1 MSYTAT
7 VRLKKGPAVTMKEF
21 RASDIREAAEIVRAK
36 YGFDTDNPHKGFV
49 IKNAMRHHGLPT
61 TAKTEVGL

>member
-7 VRLKKGPAVTMKEF
+7 VRLKRGPAAKMKAF

-36 YGFDTDNPHKGFV
+36 YGLYTDQPHEGFTV
-49 IKNAMRHHGLPT
+49 KHQGLPT
-61 TAKTEVGL
+61 STRKENV